1 VTPRAEDAFRAPAG
15 EPSYLR
21 LHRSGELARRARA
34 ARGMLAGCRLCPRA
48 CGADRLA
55 GETGFCL
62 TGRDALVASA
72 GPHLGEEG
80 VLRGWRGSG
89 TLFFARCN
97 LACVFCQNH
106 DISQGE
112 GSQPLAAGELADVML
127 ALQERGCH
135 NVNLVSPSHVVAQVL
150 AAVDLAA
157 ERGLVLPLVYNTNA
171 YDAPAAL
178 RLLDGVV
185 DVYMPDFK
193 FWDPAAA
200 ERFTGARDY
209 PDRARAA
216 IAEMHRQ
223 VGVLRMDADGLAR
236 RGVLLRHLAM
246 PGGGADTAAV
256 LDWVAAALSP
266 DTAVNLMG
274 QYRPAH
280 RVGEPDGAGGRLF
293 EELDR
298 PPSDEEM
305 AAARAAASAAGLW
318 RFV

>member
-1 VTPRAEDAFRAPAG
+1 MACRVRQAAAA
-15 EPSYLR
+15 
-21 LHRSGELARRARA
+21 LAD
-34 ARGMLAGCRLCPRA
+34 CRLCPRA
-48 CGADRLA
+48 CGADRA
-55 GETGFCL
+55 SGGTGFCR
-62 TGRDALVASA
+62 TGRDARVASA
-72 GPHLGEEG
+72 GPHLGEED

-89 TLFFARCN
+89 TIFFARCN

-112 GSQPLAAGELADVML
+112 SGQPLAAVVLADIML
-127 ALQERGCH
+127 TLQDRGCH

-157 ERGLVLPLVYNTNA
+157 GRGLALPLVYNTNA
-171 YDAPAAL
+171 YDALETL

-200 ERFTGARDY
+200 ERCVGARDY
-209 PDRARAA
+209 PERARAA

-223 VGVLRMDADGLAR
+223 VGVLRVDGEGLAR
-236 RGVLLRHLAM
+236 RGVLLRHLVM
-246 PGGGADTAAV
+246 PGGEADTAAV
-256 LDWVAAALSP
+256 LGWVAAALSP
-266 DTAVNLMG
+266 DTALNLMG

-280 RVGEPDGAGGRLF
+280 RVGTPDGAGGRRF
-293 EELDR
+293 AELDR
-298 PPSDEEM
+298 PPSASEM
-305 AAARAAASAAGLW
+305 ASARAAAAAAGLW

>member
-1 VTPRAEDAFRAPAG
+1 MTPPAEDAFHAPAG
-15 EPSYLR
+15 EPAYLA

-34 ARGMLAGCRLCPRA
+34 ARGMLADCRLCPRD

-55 GETGFCL
+55 GGTGFCR
-62 TGRDALVASA
+62 TGREAEVASA
-72 GPHLGEEG
+72 GPHLGEED
-80 VLRGWRGSG
+80 VLRGRRGSG
-89 TLFFARCN
+89 TVFFARCN

-106 DISQGE
+106 DISQG
-112 GSQPLAAGELADVML
+112 GGGRPLAAGDLADVML

-135 NVNLVSPSHVVAQVL
+135 NVNLVSPSHVAAQVL

-157 ERGLVLPLVYNTNA
+157 ARGLALPLVYNTNA
-171 YDAPAAL
+171 YDALPTL

-200 ERFTGARDY
+200 ARCVGARDY

-223 VGVLRMDADGLAR
+223 VGVLRVDGNGLAR
-236 RGVLLRHLAM
+236 RGVLLRHLVM
-246 PGGGADTAAV
+246 PGGEADTAAV
-256 LDWVAAALSP
+256 LGWAAAALSP

-280 RVGEPDGAGGRLF
+280 RVGGPDGAGGRLF
-293 EELDR
+293 PELDR
-298 PPSDEEM
+298 PPSDAEM
-305 AAARAAASAAGLW
+305 ASARAAAAAAGLW
-318 RFV
+318 RLV